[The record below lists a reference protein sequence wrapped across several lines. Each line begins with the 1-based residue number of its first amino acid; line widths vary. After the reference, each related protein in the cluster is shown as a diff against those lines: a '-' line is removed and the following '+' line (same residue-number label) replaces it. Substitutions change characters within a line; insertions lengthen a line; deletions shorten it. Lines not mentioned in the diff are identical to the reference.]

1 MMASL
6 RPALRY
12 GCEIYAAP
20 LNGQHLDALPAHLAP
35 EFHRRAMR
43 GDDLGEFRF
52 GFVDGEG
59 NFLNREDA
67 LRYAIEAGLLHP
79 NEAAC
84 GKLTSGMIPQP

>member
-1 MMASL
+1 MASL

-20 LNGQHLDALPAHLAP
+20 LYGQHLDALPAHLAP
-35 EFHRRAMR
+35 EFYRRAMR
-43 GDDLGEFRF
+43 SDDLSEYRF

-59 NFLNREDA
+59 NFMSREAA

-79 NEAAC
+79 NEAAS
-84 GKLTSGMIPQP
+84 GKLTSCMLSQP